1 MIHLF
6 VVVALFF
13 EINRYVLF
21 IEKTIYEKLSFLPIY
36 CNIIKS
42 YRIG

>member
-21 IEKTIYEKLSFLPIY
+21 IEKTIYEKLSFCQSIAT
-36 CNIIKS
+36 IKS